1 MVKQAHQDN
10 KDRQRP
16 RVPIRYKHRRE
27 IDKFFELP
35 PHFRDQTLPPCV
47 TVPMQA
53 RGHAAK
59 VRVTYDQKTN
69 EVLAKIV
76 KVRIAD
82 LNMHIPSSPLDCR
95 ISINLEMDWGG
106 SIEELEQIAAQST
119 RPTPP
124 NRNKDRLSYNHSH
137 YQIDLTQVTVLGPH
151 VSCSRCVGVNQILLT
166 LPKQGAHHPKKEHEL
181 EVELNPDALI
191 DQGNRARNGQ
201 PNQYSELVDGFL
213 NNIRVLARKANDF
226 AA

>member
-35 PHFRDQTLPPCV
+35 PHIRDQTLPPCV
-47 TVPMQA
+47 TIPMQS
-53 RGHAAK
+53 RGHSAK

-82 LNMHIPSSPLDCR
+82 LSMHMPSCPLDCR
-95 ISINLEMDWGG
+95 ISINLEMDWNG
-106 SIEELEQIAAQST
+106 SMEELEHLSAQST
-119 RPTPP
+119 RAPQPS
-124 NRNKDRLSYNHSH
+124 RNKDRLSYNHSH
-137 YQIDLTQVTVLGPH
+137 YQIDLTQVTIMGPH
-151 VSCSRCVGVNQILLT
+151 VSCPPSADLCLRRSGLLT
-166 LPKQGAHHPKKEHEL
+166 TPQQAKKEHEL
-181 EVELNPDALI
+181 EVELAPKALI
-191 DQGNRARNGQ
+191 EQGERVMKGQ
-201 PNQYSELVDGFL
+201 PNQYADLVDGFL

-226 AA
+226 AS